1 MKGLIKISV
10 VFLLASALMLVS
22 CAQQTGPAP
31 SPVPSPAPSTPA
43 AHKPDTVKI
52 WAYPVGGSAYV
63 VAFALADIINKNSK
77 WLKAEAV
84 ESTGAVENFTLAN
97 SKPEMR
103 RNLIWCG
110 TQQSAYSAANGLP
123 PYKFK
128 YPSMVLLCHDHGTDA
143 YFTLNPNIKTVKDLK
158 GKTIGVFLRGTGKDL
173 LIARQLEFYGIKE
186 GDYKFAY
193 LAFDKTA
200 DALKDGTIDAG
211 FMGVSGEGHSPV
223 PALAEL
229 AAQRKD
235 QVYCIKMTEEEFA
248 YASKTDKIPYAL
260 KQWPAGLAQGLETQ
274 AIQGSVSAN
283 QWCCDKELDPDI
295 AYEVVSIA
303 INNAKAFVDYFPGMK
318 YWTPELA
325 SAFYRP
331 LAEVHPATVKF
342 FKERNI
348 TITDYKY

>member
-1 MKGLIKISV
+1 MKRLVIISV
-10 VFLLASALMLVS
+10 IILIASILILIG
-22 CAQQTGPAP
+22 CAPPAP
-31 SPVPSPAPSTPA
+31 PAPTPSPSPAPVTAPA
-43 AHKPDTVKI
+43 PHKPDTVKI

-63 VAFALADIINKNSK
+63 VAFALADLINKHSK

-84 ESTGAVENFTLAN
+84 ESTGAVENFTLAA

-110 TQQSAYSAANGLP
+110 TQQSAYSATNGLP
-123 PYKFK
+123 PYKVK

-143 YFTLNPNIKTVKDLK
+143 YFTLDPNIKTTKDLK
-158 GKTIGVFLRGTGKDL
+158 GKNIGVFLRGTGKDL
-173 LIARQLEFYGIKE
+173 LLARQLEFYGIKE
-186 GDYKFAY
+186 GDYKFHY

-200 DALKDGTIDAG
+200 DAMKDGIIDAG

-229 AAQRKD
+229 TAQKK
-235 QVYCIKMTEEEFA
+235 VYCIQMTDEEFA
-248 YASKTDKIPYAL
+248 YASKTDNIPYAL
-260 KQWPAGLAQGLETQ
+260 KKWPLGLAQGLETQ
-274 AIQGSVSAN
+274 AICGSVSAN
-283 QWCCDKELDPDI
+283 QWCCDKELDYDM

-303 INNAKAFVDYFPGMK
+303 IGQAKEFINYFPGMK

-325 SAFYRP
+325 AEFYRP

-348 TITDYKY
+348 TIKDYK